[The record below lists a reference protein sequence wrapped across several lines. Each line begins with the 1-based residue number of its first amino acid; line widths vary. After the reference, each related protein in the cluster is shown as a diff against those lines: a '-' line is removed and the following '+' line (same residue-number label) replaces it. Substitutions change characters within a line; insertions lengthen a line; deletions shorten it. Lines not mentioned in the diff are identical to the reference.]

1 VHERG
6 NTVFFEAVKVDIACL
21 LDRAFF
27 VVLDARSSDGKVGW
41 KDGLQ
46 PIDQEKWRVPRGR
59 ADLGPEA
66 LDDMRKLC

>member
-1 VHERG
+1 VVHERG

-46 PIDQEKWRVPRGR
+46 PIDQEK
-59 ADLGPEA
+59 
-66 LDDMRKLC
+66 